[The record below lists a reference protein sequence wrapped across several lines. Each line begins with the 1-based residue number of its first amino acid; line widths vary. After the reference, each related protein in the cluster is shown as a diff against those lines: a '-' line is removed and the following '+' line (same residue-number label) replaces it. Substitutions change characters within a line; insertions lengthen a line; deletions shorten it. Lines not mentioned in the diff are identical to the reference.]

1 MLKSRWE
8 LPCGLDY
15 KQLHPPLSG
24 CAVKDSIPGCIQSTL
39 LHVVTCCLPI
49 ASALHLMRK
58 YLMLMLP
65 LKAYCPTQ
73 TASFVLL
80 KPDDLGQQRPRI
92 TEPAEVAET
101 MSKKRTQVASHL
113 LIKPKTYIHVCV
125 YQCVRMSACLR
136 SFLVEFYICLSK
148 CLSLLLMCT
157 HSQPRHAV
165 T

>member
-1 MLKSRWE
+1 
-8 LPCGLDY
+8 
-15 KQLHPPLSG
+15 
-24 CAVKDSIPGCIQSTL
+24 
-39 LHVVTCCLPI
+39 
-49 ASALHLMRK
+49 MRK

-80 KPDDLGQQRPRI
+80 KPDDLGQQKPRI

-125 YQCVRMSACLR
+125 SVCAHV
-136 SFLVEFYICLSK
+136 CLS
-148 CLSLLLMCT
+148 
-157 HSQPRHAV
+157 A
-165 T
+165 